1 MESTNALHIVIQF
14 FFDLTG
20 ISRDQ
25 YRRIVKLEEDLQW
38 VCVQCVD
45 STSTHPKEVY
55 LHLSYVICTIIFK
68 TLKNIKI
75 ITVLLNFLNFSLL
88 PQLMPQQLIPLKT
101 MNRKMNL
108 WYDISTIDSE
118 EHFFMF
124 SDMCQCLKSF
134 FLLISAPGCTRCHI
148 PCVFGHH

>member
-55 LHLSYVICTIIFK
+55 LHLSYVICTIIFPL
-68 TLKNIKI
+68 TFILFNVNTIVNQLMYFKNID
-75 ITVLLNFLNFSLL
+75 L
-88 PQLMPQQLIPLKT
+88 
-101 MNRKMNL
+101 
-108 WYDISTIDSE
+108 
-118 EHFFMF
+118 
-124 SDMCQCLKSF
+124 
-134 FLLISAPGCTRCHI
+134 
-148 PCVFGHH
+148 